1 MFSVAI
7 QNISA
12 ALTDYEL
19 KSYMFSLEFSEMFGI
34 LNLFHFE
41 MKNLPLRYVVFQSD
55 LGWLLL

>member
-12 ALTDYEL
+12 TLTDYEL

-41 MKNLPLRYVVFQSD
+41 MKNLRYVVFQSD